1 LGNALGQR
9 GPTKFDLLVILQKPE
24 NLRATFIKM
33 MCKTTDSQD
42 LKLIGKK
49 RVIKILQNF
58 IIKFYKILH
67 NSNLLQIS
75 IRGCLW
81 LRLLWHYRSYTKP
94 NMLVAASGEYCPVLR
109 VQFDFCF

>member
-1 LGNALGQR
+1 MSWVQKLGNALGQR

-49 RVIKILQNF
+49 RGCVIKILQNF
-58 IIKFYKILH
+58 T
-67 NSNLLQIS
+67 Q
-75 IRGCLW
+75 
-81 LRLLWHYRSYTKP
+81 
-94 NMLVAASGEYCPVLR
+94 
-109 VQFDFCF
+109 